1 MSDNNIMS
9 VMITSNV
16 LTHLFIIIHPINYNM
31 LNNNN
36 NLYRRPDLLEVK
48 EM

>member
-1 MSDNNIMS
+1 MPDNNIMS

-36 NLYRRPDLLEVK
+36 LYRRPDLLEV
-48 EM
+48 E